1 MTTKKIMI
9 IDDDQSML
17 FLEKAIFASAGYE
30 VFAESDSTKAL
41 AEIKQQKPQLILLDI
56 AMPEINGI
64 ELAQKIRAD
73 KELNTVHVFGIT
85 GTPLINEHNKGN
97 FEKIIMKPFHM
108 KDLLKE
114 INSFFDS
121 KVKV

>member
-1 MTTKKIMI
+1 MI

-17 FLEKAIFASAGYE
+17 FLEKAIFASDGYE

-73 KELNTVHVFGIT
+73 KELNKVHIFGIT

-114 INSFFDS
+114 IDTFFNNKT
-121 KVKV
+121 KV